1 MPRDEE
7 PDPLRSGPYESEAE
21 DAPQP
26 PDETTMVFLAGGDGA
41 LRAVY
46 DAHSRLV
53 FSFCRRA
60 LGPERAA
67 DVTQEVF
74 TEVWRSRDRFDP
86 ARGTLRGWVMGIA
99 KFKVLGTLRH
109 DGARPVVPVD
119 PIADDGRAT
128 GPTGAPGGGGGGDR
142 DIDLV
147 ADRMTLAQALLVLP
161 DRTRKAIHLA
171 YVDGLS
177 HREISEQLDLPL
189 GSVKSDIRRGLARL
203 RADLGS
209 VS

>member
-26 PDETTMVFLAGGDGA
+26 PDETTIVFLAGGDGA

-67 DVTQEVF
+67 DATQEVF

-119 PIADDGRAT
+119 PIADDRGGAE
-128 GPTGAPGGGGGGDR
+128 PTGAAGGSGDR
-142 DIDLV
+142 DIDGL